1 MDLKITDAVVAK
13 FKDKDSAKPRFRKLY
28 EERPFLEAYAE
39 HTNLRVKDNPKG
51 AIGREDEWET
61 HGKLQLEFMIK
72 EGLRPHHTLL
82 DVGCGVG
89 RAARRFV
96 PYLEA
101 ANYVGIDISQGALDY
116 AIQLA
121 ADEGWEQK
129 GPVFL
134 INSDLAGLEDHGPFN
149 FIWAHSVMT
158 HLPSQQVEVMIK
170 NAATLLAE
178 NGRFAFTYKPGDKP
192 KRTGLKQ
199 FAFDSAYLI
208 ALGEKAGLKGEA
220 IPQQWPAGQR
230 TIRLTKR

>member
-149 FIWAHSVMT
+149 FMWAHSVMT
-158 HLPSQQVEVMIK
+158 HLPPQQAELMIS
-170 NAATLLAE
+170 NAAALLAT
-178 NGRFAFTYKPGDKP
+178 NGRFCFTYKPGVKLH
-192 KRTGLKQ
+192 RSGLKQ
-199 FAFDSAYLI
+199 FQAPAEFFTG
-208 ALGEKAGLKGEA
+208 LGVKAGLYAEA